1 MEGGDKW
8 DERVE
13 GGYKGVQECSTGGF
27 KYTDMSLVKSQ
38 RMPPEKKKNK
48 VRHKFQSDC
57 TNLGSFWI
65 FDFKKNK
72 IMNVSDFKL
81 QRL

>member
-1 MEGGDKW
+1 MQ
-8 DERVE
+8 ER
-13 GGYKGVQECSTGGF
+13 STGGF
-27 KYTDMSLVKSQ
+27 KYIDTSLVKSQ
-38 RMPPEKKKNK
+38 RIPPEKKNK